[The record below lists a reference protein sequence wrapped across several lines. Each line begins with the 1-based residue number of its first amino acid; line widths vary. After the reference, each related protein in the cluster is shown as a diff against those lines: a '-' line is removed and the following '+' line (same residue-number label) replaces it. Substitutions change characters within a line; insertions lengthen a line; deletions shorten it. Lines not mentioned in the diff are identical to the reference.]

1 MLRLLLDC
9 FGLFALRLFFILLGL
24 LSFGGGGPADPFV
37 EGRPL
42 LGVMRP
48 TRDLGCFAW
57 DVDEGPALMHHTWR
71 QRMLFLALCNLVPAN
86 LFIDEL
92 SPMSIHRVR
101 TEFAAQEL
109 PTHCG
114 NVGAQWHWR
123 MALGLRNYRVKI
135 GLMIRRLRSTSGCKR
150 LASR

>member
-1 MLRLLLDC
+1 M
-9 FGLFALRLFFILLGL
+9 I
-24 LSFGGGGPADPFV
+24 
-37 EGRPL
+37 
-42 LGVMRP
+42 RP

-57 DVDEGPALMHHTWR
+57 DVDEGLALMHHTWR

-101 TEFAAQEL
+101 TEFAALEL

-114 NVGAQWHWR
+114 NVGAPWHWR
-123 MALGLRNYRVKI
+123 MVLGLRNYRVKI
-135 GLMIRRLRSTSGCKR
+135 GLMIVLRDSIWFVFLFGFCSGCFVISVV
-150 LASR
+150 LFAL